1 MRFKEK
7 ILGELKKLQEDIKA
21 TVKEMMTVVNRS
33 IPQAH
38 LSTQGKSVRFSS
50 LDGKS
55 PSFGVL
61 NEPVNITSTLPKV
74 TLPERVSFDS
84 AKYRDL
90 LGAESTIESI
100 LPKIKERM
108 TKFFDIMSQLKSEI
122 NDQAMYSPIKLKDE
136 ENSPGRTP
144 E

>member
-38 LSTQGKSVRFSS
+38 LNTQGKSVRFSS

-74 TLPERVSFDS
+74 TLPERVSFDC

-108 TKFFDIMSQLKSEI
+108 TKFFDIMS
-122 NDQAMYSPIKLKDE
+122 
-136 ENSPGRTP
+136 
-144 E
+144 